1 MRIKAQFI
9 YLILLIVLIPVIC
22 AVFIPSYYYLRS
34 SDRLLTK
41 GHQELQLIHEAILS
55 KDDIPQIKETIRRF
69 PAHVQVALFTK
80 EFKLIDSTIPEVNES
95 TNSGPLFFWDFLHN
109 TRRDYYYQF
118 TSIPA
123 SNEEI
128 LVLSRIPR
136 DQSYRKRGENL
147 ITSTIIFL
155 FAFVVLCLIMIIV
168 VTRTIYHSI
177 GIIQKQTE
185 NLANGK
191 LNKKIETNPK
201 NINEITAISASL
213 EQMRLSLLEEQNK
226 KNRFVMGIS
235 HDLRTPVAIIKGYT
249 EAISDGLI
257 SEEEMGKTVD
267 LIISKTSQ
275 LEEMIDTLIS
285 FMKLDTGDWRL
296 SLKNESITSVIIDF
310 VKEAEIMGS
319 VFKRNIETS
328 IHLEREITIPMD
340 TQLVSR
346 VFGNILT
353 NAIRYSEE
361 NDTIRIESYE
371 ENEKLYLIISDTG
384 FGIDKKDLDNI
395 FDLFFRGTNSRREQ
409 GMGIGLSVVKS
420 IIDTLNWKIDVQS
433 EKGHGTCFTIIIPEN
448 EEHSR
453 LS

>member
-1 MRIKAQFI
+1 MKIKAQFI
-9 YLILLIVLIPVIC
+9 YLVLLVVLIPVIC
-22 AVFIPSYYYLRS
+22 AVFIPSFYYLRS
-34 SDRLLTK
+34 SDRLLVK
-41 GHQELQLIHEAILS
+41 GHQELELIQEAIIS
-55 KDDIPQIKETIRRF
+55 KEDITQMKEAIRKF
-69 PAHVQVALFTK
+69 PSHVQVALFTK
-80 EFKLIDSTIPEVNES
+80 EFKLIDSTISEVNES
-95 TNSGPLFFWDFLHN
+95 CDTGPLFFWEFLHN
-109 TRRDYYYQF
+109 TRKDYYYQF

-123 SNEEI
+123 PTEEI
-128 LVLSRIPR
+128 LILSRIPR
-136 DQSYRKRGENL
+136 DQSYRKRRENL
-147 ITSTIIFL
+147 ITSTVIFL
-155 FAFVVLCLIMIIV
+155 FAFVILCVVMIIIL
-168 VTRTIYHSI
+168 TRTIYHSI
-177 GIIQKQTE
+177 GIIQKQTQ
-185 NLANGK
+185 NLASGK
-191 LNKKIETNPK
+191 LNEKIETNPK
-201 NINEITAISASL
+201 KINEITAISSSL
-213 EQMRLSLLEEQNK
+213 EQMRLSLLEDQNK
-226 KNRFVMGIS
+226 KSRFVMGIS

-257 SEEEMGKTVD
+257 SEQEMGKTVD

-296 SLKNESITSVIIDF
+296 SLKNESITSVILDF
-310 VKEAEIMGS
+310 AKEAEIMSS
-319 VFKRNIETS
+319 VFKRNIETN
-328 IHLEREITIPMD
+328 IRLDREITIPMD
-340 TQLVSR
+340 IQLVSR

-353 NAIRYSEE
+353 NAIRYSKD

-433 EKGHGTCFTIIIPEN
+433 KKGRGSCFTIIIPEN
-448 EEHSR
+448 EEHNR